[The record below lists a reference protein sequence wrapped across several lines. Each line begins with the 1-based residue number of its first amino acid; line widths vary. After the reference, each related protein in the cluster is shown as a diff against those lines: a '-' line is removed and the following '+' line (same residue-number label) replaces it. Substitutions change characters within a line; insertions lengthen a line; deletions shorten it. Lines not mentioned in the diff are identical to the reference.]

1 MVNIDN
7 NSEYDETEIKRINLK
22 KNYYA
27 KYTTNIIKI
36 NINNTD
42 YNIINKKKEDNNICL
57 TDRIDLNS
65 KQKRKSKSSEY
76 IIDSNKGP
84 NTSRKEKDMPKI
96 KYTIIP
102 NNNKNNNKPITAAEK
117 TSFDGSVDEII
128 SNQLIKIHNNNNEI
142 NKQRI
147 DKVYNNVQLR
157 KSQNL
162 NNNIHNNFDIIEN
175 DINNNSN
182 EKDSKMIK
190 SKSSEKLIIK
200 KDIDLNNE

>member
-1 MVNIDN
+1 
-7 NSEYDETEIKRINLK
+7 
-22 KNYYA
+22 
-27 KYTTNIIKI
+27 
-36 NINNTD
+36 
-42 YNIINKKKEDNNICL
+42 
-57 TDRIDLNS
+57 
-65 KQKRKSKSSEY
+65 
-76 IIDSNKGP
+76 
-84 NTSRKEKDMPKI
+84 MPKI

-162 NNNIHNNFDIIEN
+162 NNNIHYNNFDIIEN

-190 SKSSEKLIIK
+190 SKRSEKMIIK
-200 KDIDLNNE
+200 NDIDLNNE